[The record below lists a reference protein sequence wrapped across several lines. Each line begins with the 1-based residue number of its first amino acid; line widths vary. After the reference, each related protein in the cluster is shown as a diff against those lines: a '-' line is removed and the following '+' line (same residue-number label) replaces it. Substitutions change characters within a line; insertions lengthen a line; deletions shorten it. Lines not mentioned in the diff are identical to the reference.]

1 MYKRQGL
8 DRIRVCTHYRG
19 GEDAEFD
26 HFPYHQSVLHRV
38 SGEYEEL
45 DGFDAD
51 IGDVRSERDLPDTA
65 REYLQFI
72 SEQVGVPIVLVGVG
86 PGREQVIWTADA
98 QSALVPRLQQA

>member
-1 MYKRQGL
+1 
-8 DRIRVCTHYRG
+8 VCTSYRG

-38 SGEYEEL
+38 RGEYEEL

-51 IGDVRSERDLPDTA
+51 IGEVRTEEDLPDTA

-72 SEQVGVPIVLVGVG
+72 ADQIGVPVALVGVG
-86 PGREQVIWTADA
+86 PGRDQVIWTAAA
-98 QSALVPRLQQA
+98 QSAFAPPLQQA